1 MRVFDYEG
9 TILRLLLSENGWIS
23 MPRAFVITA
32 TIFRSHSKL
41 VSSSQSSDYVARRKS
56 TLGYNS

>member
-23 MPRAFVITA
+23 MPRAFVKP
-32 TIFRSHSKL
+32 KL
-41 VSSSQSSDYVARRKS
+41 LERY
-56 TLGYNS
+56 